1 MSRQSWTSPSVIG
14 ELRIIA
20 GAIIP
25 LWQKLKSKEDARL
38 RVVRVS
44 TEDGQRI
51 VGVEISRSRVG
62 HVLRAL
68 GLKGPSLRPEQLFHE
83 LLAGGESIDLASN
96 LKLKRSTLQ
105 REPVI
110 EVECHDSD
118 RFQELR
124 RLGLINEVVRYKQRF
139 FVPADADKGIAIL
152 IALLERYPVIG
163 EADEAIEDSAQESL
177 SVEIPATEAAVVDLA
192 AWVVSPV
199 LAISPQE
206 GIVEPNSQDAVEI
219 VEESCTASN
228 PIPEP
233 ERLSWLELLEKRESI
248 RAQSRRRFPPK
259 IQTPVEEQGRLFV
272 AVE

>member
-1 MSRQSWTSPSVIG
+1 M
-14 ELRIIA
+14 
-20 GAIIP
+20 
-25 LWQKLKSKEDARL
+25 
-38 RVVRVS
+38 
-44 TEDGQRI
+44 
-51 VGVEISRSRVG
+51 
-62 HVLRAL
+62 
-68 GLKGPSLRPEQLFHE
+68 
-83 LLAGGESIDLASN
+83 ASN

-177 SVEIPATEAAVVDLA
+177 SVEVPATEAAVVDLA
-192 AWVVSPV
+192 AWVISPV
-199 LAISPQE
+199 STISPQE
-206 GIVEPNSQDAVEI
+206 GIVETEPQESVETA
-219 VEESCTASN
+219 EAPCTTSTLV
-228 PIPEP
+228 PEP
-233 ERLSWLELLEKRESI
+233 ERPSWLELLEKRESI